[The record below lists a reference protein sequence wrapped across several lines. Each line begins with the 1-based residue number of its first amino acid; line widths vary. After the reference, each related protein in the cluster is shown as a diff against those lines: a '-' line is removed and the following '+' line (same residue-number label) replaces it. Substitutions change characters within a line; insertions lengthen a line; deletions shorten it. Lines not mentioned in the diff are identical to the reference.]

1 MMSVLKLYH
10 NTVMIN
16 FSTGEEMLNS
26 TPDELKQCGIVKY
39 IPTGDA
45 IEDQKGLLDYEEKL
59 KENRDSITK
68 YTLATAMNQLFDI
81 TEIPTNTDFG
91 LYADTLKNIR
101 IAKQENIDFIEI
113 TKDEFEKL
121 KKLFSKPPKNPQFN
135 RFTAFVLE
143 CLEKSYAE
151 TLI

>member
-1 MMSVLKLYH
+1 
-10 NTVMIN
+10 MIN
-16 FSTGEEMLNS
+16 FSSGEEMLNA
-26 TPDELKQCGIVKY
+26 TPDELKKIGIIQY
-39 IPTGDA
+39 TPTGDA
-45 IEDQKGLLDYEEKL
+45 AEDQKGLRDYEEKI
-59 KENRDSITK
+59 KQNRDNISK

-91 LYADTLKNIR
+91 LYADTLKNMR
-101 IAKQENIDFIEI
+101 IAKQGNIDFIEI
-113 TKDEFEKL
+113 SKDELEKL

-151 TLI
+151 TIT